1 MRYICNCYKDNFF
14 DKKYSYWEDR
24 KITNDEMDVINFIS
38 NSKKLKLKSILH
50 IGIGNSY
57 FCKKID
63 NNCNITGIT
72 ISSKEIDKAKALNLP
87 NYHVYLC
94 DKYSVEFKSLIKTKK
109 FDLII
114 DTNLKSYSCCQES
127 FEFMMNNIIK
137 SMHSGGML
145 ITSIN
150 GMKWFKKLKPK
161 LSFSFKKLFHF
172 KLKEIDGN
180 ELNILTINQLKNLSQ
195 KYKLRMSFDDEL
207 CYLKK

>member
-1 MRYICNCYKDNFF
+1 MNYIYNCYKDNFF

-24 KITNDEMDVINFIS
+24 NITNDELDVINFIS

-57 FCKKID
+57 FRKKID
-63 NNCNITGIT
+63 NNYNITGIT
-72 ISSKEIDKAKALNLP
+72 IAANEIDKAKTLNLS

-94 DKYSVEFKSLIKTKK
+94 DKYSVEFNSLIKTKK

-114 DTNLKSYSCCQES
+114 DTSLKSYSCCQKS
-127 FEFMMNNIIK
+127 FDYMMKNIIE
-137 SMHSGGML
+137 SMNKDGIL

-172 KLKEIDGN
+172 KLKKSMVMN
-180 ELNILTINQLKNLSQ
+180 
-195 KYKLRMSFDDEL
+195 
-207 CYLKK
+207 

>member
-1 MRYICNCYKDNFF
+1 MNYICNCSKDNFF

-24 KITNDEMDVINFIS
+24 NITSDEVDVMNFIS
-38 NSKKLKLKSILH
+38 NSEKLKLKSILH

-57 FCKKID
+57 FCEKI
-63 NNCNITGIT
+63 NINCNITGVT
-72 ISSKEIDKAKALNLP
+72 ISAKEIDKAKALNLS

-94 DKYSVEFKSLIKTKK
+94 DKYSIEFNTLIKTKK

-137 SMHSGGML
+137 SMHNDGIL

-161 LSFSFKKLFHF
+161 LSFSIKKLFHF

-180 ELNILTINQLKNLSQ
+180 ELNILTINELKNLSQ
-195 KYKLRMSFDDEL
+195 KYKLKMSFDDKL

>member
-1 MRYICNCYKDNFF
+1 MNYICNCYKDNFF

-24 KITNDEMDVINFIS
+24 NISSDELDVINLIS

-50 IGIGNSY
+50 ICIGNSF
-57 FCKKID
+57 FCKRID
-63 NNCNITGIT
+63 NNCNIAGIT
-72 ISSKEIDKAKALNLP
+72 FSANEINKAKALNLS

-94 DKYSVEFKSLIKTKK
+94 DKYSIEFNSLIKTKK

-114 DTNLKSYSCCQES
+114 DTNLKSYSCCQKS
-127 FEFMMNNIIK
+127 FDYMMKNIIE
-137 SMHSGGML
+137 SMNKDGML

-172 KLKEIDGN
+172 KLKKSMVMNWI
-180 ELNILTINQLKNLSQ
+180 
-195 KYKLRMSFDDEL
+195 F
-207 CYLKK
+207 